1 MMISIDDYPLKGL
14 QMELNTLI
22 VGIYFLFLIAIGW
35 MFRTFTSTTS
45 DYFRGGGNMLWW
57 MVGATAF
64 MTQFSAWT
72 FTGAAGKAYTDGLAV
87 AIIFMANAFG
97 YFMNYVYFAPKF
109 RQLRVIT
116 VIEAVRMR
124 FGRLNE
130 QVFTW
135 SSMPNSIISAGI
147 WLNGLAII
155 ASGIFGFDMTTTII
169 LTGLVVLV
177 MSVTGG
183 SWAVIASDF
192 MQMVI
197 IMAVT
202 VTCAVVAIIKGGG
215 VTEIVN
221 NFPLEKGASFVSG
234 NDLNYLSIFGIW
246 AFFIFLKQFSINN
259 NMLNSYRYL
268 AAKDSKNAKKAA
280 LLACLLMSLG
290 PLIWFMPSWFVAG
303 QGVDL
308 AVAYP
313 EAGKKAGDFAYLYF
327 VQKYM
332 PVGMVGLLIAAM
344 FAATMSSMDS
354 GLNRNS
360 GIFVKNFYET
370 ILRPNASEKELMT
383 VSKITS
389 TVFGLIIILVAL
401 FINSLKEL
409 SLFDTM
415 MYVGALIG
423 FPMTIP
429 AFCGFFIKKTPDWAG
444 WGTLVVGGLVS
455 YVVGF
460 VIKPEMVQNW
470 FNLQTLTSRE
480 WSDLKV
486 AIGLSA
492 HVIFTAGFF
501 LLSMLFYKPLATH
514 RQQDVD
520 KFFENLATPLVSES
534 TAQKKLDNKQ
544 RSMLGMLHIIAG
556 VGVMLLCLLD
566 NPLWGRGVFIF
577 CGAIVLGVG
586 ILLKIAVDK
595 KITVNDAPA
604 KS

>member
-1 MMISIDDYPLKGL
+1 
-14 QMELNTLI
+14 MEINTLI
-22 VGIYFLFLIAIGW
+22 VGIYFLFLIVIGW

-72 FTGAAGKAYTDGLAV
+72 FTGAAGKAYNDGFAV
-87 AIIFMANAFG
+87 AVIFVANAFG
-97 YFMNYVYFAPKF
+97 YLMNYLYFAPKF

-116 VIEAVRMR
+116 VIEAIRMR
-124 FGRLNE
+124 FGSKNE

-135 SSMPNSIISAGI
+135 SSMPNSVISAGI
-147 WLNGLAII
+147 WLNALAII
-155 ASGIFGFDMTTTII
+155 ASSIFGFDMTSTII
-169 LTGLVVLV
+169 ITGLVVLV

-202 VTCAVVAIIKGGG
+202 VTCAVVAIVQGGG
-215 VTEIVN
+215 VSEIVS
-221 NFPLEKGASFVSG
+221 NFPTDENGSFLTG
-234 NDLNYLSIFGIW
+234 NNLNYLSIFGIW
-246 AFFIFLKQFSINN
+246 AIFIFFKQFSITN

-280 LLACLLMSLG
+280 LLACVLMTAG
-290 PLIWFMPSWFVAG
+290 PLIWFMPSWFIAG

-308 AVAYP
+308 AQMYP
-313 EAGKKAGDFAYLYF
+313 DAGKKAADFAYLYF
-327 VQKYM
+327 VETYM
-332 PVGMVGLLIAAM
+332 PAGMVGLLIAAM

-360 GIFVKNFYET
+360 GIFVKNFYQT
-370 ILRPNASEKELMT
+370 ILRPDSTEKELVF

-389 TVFGLIIILVAL
+389 TVFGLLIILIAL
-401 FINSLKEL
+401 FINSLKGL

-429 AFCGFFIKKTPDWAG
+429 AFLGFFIKKTPDWAG
-444 WGTLVVGGLVS
+444 WGTLVMGGLVS

-460 VIKPEMVQNW
+460 V
-470 FNLQTLTSRE
+470 LTPQVVEAAFGLDELTKRE
-480 WSDLKV
+480 WSDIKV
-486 AIGLSA
+486 AIGLMA
-492 HVIFTAGFF
+492 HIVFTGGFF
-501 LLSMLFYKPLATH
+501 IASMMFYKPLDVE
-514 RQQDVD
+514 RQRDVD
-520 KFFENLATPLVSES
+520 LFFSNLATPLVSEGK
-534 TAQKKLDNKQ
+534 AQAELDNKQ
-544 RSMLGMLHIIAG
+544 RRMLGILIAVAG
-556 VGVMLLCLLD
+556 VGVMGLALIS
-566 NPLWGRGVFIF
+566 NPMWGRGIFIF

-586 ILLKIAVDK
+586 LLLVNAVDDK
-595 KITVNDAPA
+595 REKGA
-604 KS
+604 

>member
-1 MMISIDDYPLKGL
+1 
-14 QMELNTLI
+14 MELDLNTAI

-35 MFRTFTSTTS
+35 MFRTFTSNTS

-72 FTGAAGKAYTDGLAV
+72 FTGAAGKAYNDGFAV
-87 AIIFMANAFG
+87 AIIFIANAFG
-97 YFMNYVYFAPKF
+97 YLMNYVYFAPKF

-116 VIEAVRMR
+116 VIEAIRMR
-124 FGRLNE
+124 FGRGNE

-135 SSMPNSIISAGI
+135 SSMPNSVISAGI

-155 ASGIFGFDMTTTII
+155 ASGIFGFDMNTTII
-169 LTGLVVLV
+169 LTGLVVLI

-202 VTCAVVAIIKGGG
+202 VTAAVVAMIQGGG
-215 VTEIVN
+215 VTNIVN
-221 NFPLEKGASFVSG
+221 NFPTDSFMTG
-234 NDLNYLSIFGIW
+234 GDLNYVSIFGIW
-246 AFFIFLKQFSINN
+246 AFFIFVKQFSITN

-268 AAKDSKNAKKAA
+268 AAKDSKNARKAA
-280 LLACLLMSLG
+280 LLACILMTMG
-290 PLIWFMPSWFVAG
+290 PIIWFMPSWFIAG

-308 AVAYP
+308 AAQYP
-313 EAGKKAGDFAYLYF
+313 EAGSKAGDFAYLYF
-327 VQKYM
+327 VQEYM
-332 PVGMVGLLIAAM
+332 PIGMVGLLIAAM

-360 GIFVKNFYET
+360 GIFVKNFYQAV
-370 ILRPNASEKELMT
+370 LRKGASEKELVL

-389 TVFGLIIILVAL
+389 TFFGLAIIMVAL
-401 FINSLKEL
+401 FINSLKGL

-429 AFCGFFIKKTPDWAG
+429 AFLGFFIRKTPDWAG
-444 WGTLVVGGLVS
+444 WGTLVVGGFVS
-455 YVVGF
+455 YYVGF
-460 VIKPEMVQNW
+460 VITADHVSAW
-470 FNLQTLTSRE
+470 FGLEELTKRE

-486 AIGLSA
+486 AIGLIG
-492 HVIFTAGFF
+492 HIVFTGGFF
-501 LLSMLFYKPLATH
+501 MLSTLFYKKLAPH
-514 RQQDVD
+514 REKDVD
-520 KFFENLATPLVSES
+520 LFFTNLATPLVNES
-534 TAQKKLDNKQ
+534 AEQQNLDNKQ
-544 RSMLGMLHIIAG
+544 RRMLGTLISVAG
-556 VGVMLLCLLD
+556 IGVMAMFVIP
-566 NPLWGRGVFIF
+566 NPLWGRFVFVL

-586 ILLKIAVDK
+586 LLLVKAVDNK
-595 KITVNDAPA
+595 VEDAQIEA
-604 KS
+604 DSKS

>member
-1 MMISIDDYPLKGL
+1 
-14 QMELNTLI
+14 MELNTLI

-72 FTGAAGKAYTDGLAV
+72 FTGAAGKAYADGMAV
-87 AIIFMANAFG
+87 AVIFLANAFG
-97 YFMNYVYFAPKF
+97 YLMNYLYFAPKF
-109 RQLRVIT
+109 RQLRVVTPIDA
-116 VIEAVRMR
+116 IRMR
-124 FGRLNE
+124 FGRFNE

-135 SSMPNSIISAGI
+135 SGMPNSIVSAGI

-155 ASGIFGFDMTTTII
+155 ASGIFGFDMTTTIV

-202 VTCAVVAIIKGGG
+202 VTCAAVAIVQGGG
-215 VTEIVN
+215 VTEIIN
-221 NFPLEKGASFVSG
+221 DFPVAEGASFVSG
-234 NDLNYLSIFGIW
+234 NNLNYVSIFGIW
-246 AFFIFLKQFSINN
+246 AFFIFFKQFSITN

-280 LLACLLMSLG
+280 LLACILMTIG
-290 PLIWFMPSWFVAG
+290 PIIWFMPPWFVAG

-308 AVAYP
+308 AAHYP
-313 EAGKKAGDFAYLYF
+313 DAGSKAGDFAYLYF
-327 VQKYM
+327 VEQYM
-332 PVGMVGLLIAAM
+332 PAGMVGLLIAAM

-360 GIFVKNFYET
+360 GIFVINFYQP
-370 ILRPNASEKELMT
+370 ILRPNATEKELMV
-383 VSKITS
+383 VSKLMS
-389 TVFGLIIILVAL
+389 SVFGVAIILIAL
-401 FINSLKEL
+401 FINSLKGL

-444 WGTLVVGGLVS
+444 WGTLVVGAIVS
-455 YVVGF
+455 YIVGF
-460 VIKPEMVQNW
+460 VITAEMLQNW
-470 FNLQTLTSRE
+470 FNLEPLTGRE

-486 AIGLSA
+486 AVGLIA
-492 HVIFTAGFF
+492 HLTFTGGFF
-501 LLSMLFYKPLATH
+501 ILSTLFYKPLEAS
-514 RQQDVD
+514 RQKDVD
-520 KFFENLATPLVSES
+520 TFFTNLATPLVSES

-544 RSMLGMLHIIAG
+544 RHMLGSLIAVSG
-556 VGVMLLCLLD
+556 VAVMAMFALP
-566 NPLWGRGVFIF
+566 NPFWGRMMFVLCGGIVFI
-577 CGAIVLGVG
+577 VG
-586 ILLKIAVDK
+586 LLLVKAVDDSVEDAKQAK
-595 KITVNDAPA
+595 KTA
-604 KS
+604 

>member
-1 MMISIDDYPLKGL
+1 MD
-14 QMELNTLI
+14 LNTII

-72 FTGAAGKAYTDGLAV
+72 FTGAAGKAYNDGFAV
-87 AIIFMANAFG
+87 AIIFLANAFG
-97 YFMNYVYFAPKF
+97 YFMNFAYFAPKF
-109 RQLRVIT
+109 RQLRVVT
-116 VIEAVRMR
+116 VIEAIRMR
-124 FGRLNE
+124 FGATNE

-135 SSMPNSIISAGI
+135 SSMPNSVVSAGV
-147 WLNGLAII
+147 WLNALAII
-155 ASGIFGFDMTTTII
+155 ASGIFGFDMTMTIWI
-169 LTGLVVLV
+169 TGLVVLG

-202 VTCAVVAIIKGGG
+202 ITCAVVAVVQGGG
-215 VTEIVN
+215 VGEIIN
-221 NFPLEKGASFVSG
+221 NFPVGDTGSFVAG
-234 NDLNYLSIFGIW
+234 NNLNYLSIFSIW
-246 AFFIFLKQFSINN
+246 AFFIFVKQFSITN

-280 LLACLLMSLG
+280 LLACVLMLG
-290 PLIWFMPSWFVAG
+290 GVFIWFMPSWYIAG

-308 AVAYP
+308 SAAYP
-313 EAGKKAGDFAYLYF
+313 DAGSKAGDFAYLYF
-327 VQKYM
+327 VQEYM
-332 PVGMVGLLIAAM
+332 PAGMVGLLVAAM

-370 ILRPNASEKELMT
+370 IVRKGKASEKELVT

-389 TVFGLIIILVAL
+389 TVFGILIILIAQ
-401 FINSLKEL
+401 FINSLKGL

-429 AFCGFFIKKTPDWAG
+429 AFLGFFIKKTPDWAG
-444 WGTLVVGGLVS
+444 WGTLIVGGIVS
-455 YVVGF
+455 YIVGF
-460 VIKPEMVQNW
+460 VINADMVSHA
-470 FNLQTLTSRE
+470 FGLEELTKRE
-480 WSDLKV
+480 WSDVKV
-486 AIGLSA
+486 AIGLMG
-492 HVIFTAGFF
+492 HIVFTGGFF
-501 LLSMLFYKPLATH
+501 ILSVLFYKPLTKE
-514 RQQDVD
+514 RQADVD
-520 KFFENLATPLVSES
+520 KFFGNLDTPLVAES
-534 TAQKKLDNKQ
+534 VAQQKLDNKQ
-544 RSMLGMLHIIAG
+544 RQMLGKLIA
-556 VGVMLLCLLD
+556 VA
-566 NPLWGRGVFIF
+566 GVFIMF
-577 CGAIVLGVG
+577 MAMLTNPMWGRLVFVLCGAIVGGVG
-586 ILLKIAVDK
+586 LLLVKAVDSS
-595 KITVNDAPA
+595 VDALEESEA
-604 KS
+604 

>member
-1 MMISIDDYPLKGL
+1 
-14 QMELNTLI
+14 
-22 VGIYFLFLIAIGW
+22 
-35 MFRTFTSTTS
+35 
-45 DYFRGGGNMLWW
+45 MLWW

-72 FTGAAGKAYTDGLAV
+72 FTGAAGKAYTDGFAV
-87 AIIFMANAFG
+87 AMIFMANAFG

-124 FGRLNE
+124 FGRFNE

-155 ASGIFGFDMTTTII
+155 ASGIFGFDMSTTII
-169 LTGLVVLV
+169 ITGLVVLV

-215 VTEIVN
+215 VTDIVS
-221 NFPLEKGASFVSG
+221 NFPLQEGASFVSG

-246 AFFIFLKQFSINN
+246 AFFIFIKQFSINN

-280 LLACLLMSLG
+280 LLACLLMTVG
-290 PLIWFMPSWFVAG
+290 PFIWFMPSWFVAS

-308 AVAYP
+308 AAAYP
-313 EAGKKAGDFAYLYF
+313 EAGKKAADFAYLYF

-360 GIFVKNFYET
+360 GIFVKNFYEV
-370 ILRPNASEKELMT
+370 ILRPKASEKELML
-383 VSKITS
+383 VSKIIS
-389 TVFGLIIILVAL
+389 TIFGMVIILVAL

-429 AFCGFFIKKTPDWAG
+429 AFCGFFIKKTPDWAA
-444 WGTLVVGGLVS
+444 WGTLAVGGIVS
-455 YVVGF
+455 YYVGF
-460 VIKPEMVQNW
+460 VINAEMVQQW
-470 FNLQTLTSRE
+470 FNLETLTSRE

-486 AIGLSA
+486 AIGLVA
-492 HVIFTAGFF
+492 HIVFTAGFF
-501 LLSMLFYKPLATH
+501 LLSILFYKPLVEH
-514 RQQDVD
+514 RQKDVD
-520 KFFENLATPLVSES
+520 KFFENLATPLTSES
-534 TAQKKLDNKQ
+534 FTQRLLDNKQ
-544 RSMLGMLHIIAG
+544 RSMLGILHIIAG
-556 VGVMLLCLLD
+556 VGVILMCLLN
-566 NPLWGRGVFIF
+566 NPLWGRAVFVF
-577 CGAIVLGVG
+577 CGFIVLCVG
-586 ILLKIAVDK
+586 LLLIKAVDK
-595 KITVNDAPA
+595 KITDKTVMAD
-604 KS
+604 S

>member
-1 MMISIDDYPLKGL
+1 
-14 QMELNTLI
+14 MELNTLI

-72 FTGAAGKAYTDGLAV
+72 FTGAAGKAYADGMAV
-87 AIIFMANAFG
+87 AVIFLANAFG
-97 YFMNYVYFAPKF
+97 YLMNYLYFAPKF
-109 RQLRVIT
+109 RQLRVVTPIDA
-116 VIEAVRMR
+116 IRMR
-124 FGRLNE
+124 FGSFNE

-135 SSMPNSIISAGI
+135 SGMPNSIVSAGI

-155 ASGIFGFDMTTTII
+155 ASGIFGFDMTTTIV

-202 VTCAVVAIIKGGG
+202 VTCAAVAIVQGGG
-215 VTEIVN
+215 VTEIIN
-221 NFPLEKGASFVSG
+221 DFPVAEGASFVSG
-234 NDLNYLSIFGIW
+234 NNLNYVSIFGIW
-246 AFFIFLKQFSINN
+246 AFFIFFKQFSITN

-280 LLACLLMSLG
+280 LLACILMTIG
-290 PLIWFMPSWFVAG
+290 PIIWFMPPWFVAG

-308 AVAYP
+308 AAHYP
-313 EAGKKAGDFAYLYF
+313 DAGSKAGDFAYLYF
-327 VQKYM
+327 VEQYM
-332 PVGMVGLLIAAM
+332 PAGMVGLLIAAM

-360 GIFVKNFYET
+360 GIFVINFYQP
-370 ILRPNASEKELMT
+370 ILRPNATEKELMV
-383 VSKITS
+383 VSKLMS
-389 TVFGLIIILVAL
+389 SVFGVAIILIAL
-401 FINSLKEL
+401 FINSLKGL

-444 WGTLVVGGLVS
+444 WGTLVVGAIVS
-455 YVVGF
+455 YIVGF
-460 VIKPEMVQNW
+460 VITAEMLQNW
-470 FNLQTLTSRE
+470 FNLEPLTGRE

-486 AIGLSA
+486 AVGLIA
-492 HVIFTAGFF
+492 HLTFTGGFF
-501 LLSMLFYKPLATH
+501 ILSTLFYKPLEAS
-514 RQQDVD
+514 RQRDVD
-520 KFFENLATPLVSES
+520 TFFTNLATPLVSES

-544 RSMLGMLHIIAG
+544 RHMLGSLIAVSG
-556 VGVMLLCLLD
+556 VAVMAMFALP
-566 NPLWGRGVFIF
+566 NPFWGRMMFVLCGGIVFI
-577 CGAIVLGVG
+577 VG
-586 ILLKIAVDK
+586 LLLVKAVDDSVEDAKQAK
-595 KITVNDAPA
+595 KTA
-604 KS
+604 

>member
-1 MMISIDDYPLKGL
+1 
-14 QMELNTLI
+14 MELNTLI

-72 FTGAAGKAYTDGLAV
+72 FTGAAGKAFTDGFAV
-87 AIIFMANAFG
+87 AIIFIANAFG
-97 YFMNYVYFAPKF
+97 YLMNYLYFAPKF
-109 RQLRVIT
+109 RQLRVVT
-116 VIEAVRMR
+116 VIEAIRMR
-124 FGRLNE
+124 FGKVNE

-135 SSMPNSIISAGI
+135 SGMPNSVISAGI

-155 ASGIFGFDMTTTII
+155 ASGIFGFDMTTTIV

-202 VTCAVVAIIKGGG
+202 VTCAVVAVYHGGG
-215 VTEIVN
+215 VTQIIN
-221 NFPLEKGASFVSG
+221 DFPTDSFITG
-234 NDLNYLSIFGIW
+234 DNLNYMSIFSIW
-246 AFFIFLKQFSINN
+246 AVFIFLKQFSITN

-268 AAKDSKNAKKAA
+268 AAKDSNNARKAA
-280 LLACLLMSLG
+280 LLACVLMTLG
-290 PLIWFMPSWFVAG
+290 PIIWFMPSWFMAG

-308 AVAYP
+308 AAAYP
-313 EAGKKAGDFAYLYF
+313 EAGSKAADFAYLYF
-327 VQKYM
+327 VQEYM

-360 GIFVKNFYET
+360 GIFVKNFYEP
-370 ILRPNASEKELMT
+370 ILRPKATEKELMV
-383 VSKITS
+383 VSKLTS
-389 TVFGLIIILVAL
+389 TFFGIAIILVAL
-401 FINSLKEL
+401 FINSLKGL

-429 AFCGFFIKKTPDWAG
+429 AFCGFFIRKTPDWAG
-444 WGTLVVGGLVS
+444 WGTLVVGGVVS
-455 YVVGF
+455 YFVGF
-460 VIKPEMVQNW
+460 VITADMIQNW
-470 FNLQTLTSRE
+470 FGLNELTGRE
-480 WSDLKV
+480 WADLKV
-486 AIGLSA
+486 AIGLIG
-492 HVIFTAGFF
+492 HIVFTAGFF
-501 LLSMLFYKPLATH
+501 VLSTLFYKPLPEH
-514 RQQDVD
+514 REKDVD
-520 KFFENLATPLVSES
+520 KFFNNLATPLVAES
-534 TAQKKLDNKQ
+534 NEQKKLDNKQ
-544 RSMLGMLHIIAG
+544 RRMLGSLIAVAG
-556 VGVMLLCLLD
+556 VGVMTMFVLP
-566 NPLWGRGVFIF
+566 NPMWGRMVFVL
-577 CGAIVLGVG
+577 CGLIVFSVG
-586 ILLKIAVDK
+586 LLLVKAVDDK
-595 KITVNDAPA
+595 VEQQDEVTPA
-604 KS
+604 EG

>member
-1 MMISIDDYPLKGL
+1 
-14 QMELNTLI
+14 MELNTLI

-72 FTGAAGKAYTDGLAV
+72 FTGAAGKAYTDGFAV
-87 AIIFMANAFG
+87 ATIFLANAFG
-97 YFMNYVYFAPKF
+97 YLMNYLYFAPKF

-116 VIEAVRMR
+116 PIDAIRMR
-124 FGRLNE
+124 FGRFNE

-135 SSMPNSIISAGI
+135 SGMPSSVISAGI

-155 ASGIFGFDMTTTII
+155 ASGIFGFDMTTTIWI
-169 LTGLVVLV
+169 TGLVVLM

-202 VTCAVVAIIKGGG
+202 VTCAVVAVVKGGG
-215 VTEIVN
+215 ITEIIA
-221 NFPLEKGASFVSG
+221 NFPVQENGSFVTG
-234 NDLNYLSIFGIW
+234 NNLNYLSIFGIW
-246 AFFIFLKQFSINN
+246 AVFIFLKQFSINN
-259 NMLNSYRYL
+259 NMLNCHRYL

-280 LLACLLMSLG
+280 LLACVLMTVG
-290 PLIWFMPSWFVAG
+290 VLIWFTPSWFIAS

-308 AVAYP
+308 SAHYP
-313 EAGKKAGDFAYLYF
+313 EAGSKAGDFAYLYF
-327 VQKYM
+327 VEKYM
-332 PVGMVGLLIAAM
+332 PAGMVGLLISAM

-360 GIFVKNFYET
+360 GIFVMNFYLP
-370 ILRPNASEKELMT
+370 ILRPNATEKELMI

-389 TVFGLIIILVAL
+389 TFFGIAIILIAL
-401 FINSLKEL
+401 FINSLKGL

-429 AFCGFFIKKTPDWAG
+429 AFCGFFIKRTPDWAG
-444 WGTLVVGGLVS
+444 WGTLVVGGIVS
-455 YVVGF
+455 YTVGF
-460 VIKPEMVQNW
+460 VITPEMIQNW
-470 FNLQTLTSRE
+470 FDLQPLTGRE

-486 AIGLSA
+486 AVGLIGHL
-492 HVIFTAGFF
+492 VFTAGFF
-501 LLSMLFYKPLATH
+501 ALSTLFYKPLEEK

-520 KFFENLATPLVSES
+520 RFFNNLATPLVSDS
-534 TAQKKLDNKQ
+534 TEQKKLDNKQ
-544 RSMLGMLHIIAG
+544 RQMLGSLIAVSG
-556 VGVMLLCLLD
+556 VGVMAMFLLP
-566 NPLWGRGVFIF
+566 NPFWGRMIFVF
-577 CGAIVLGVG
+577 CGVIVLGVG
-586 ILLKIAVDK
+586 VALMRAVDGNAERASEGAP
-595 KITVNDAPA
+595 ITEN
-604 KS
+604 S

>member
-1 MMISIDDYPLKGL
+1 
-14 QMELNTLI
+14 MELNTLI

-72 FTGAAGKAYTDGLAV
+72 FTGAAGKAYADGMAV
-87 AIIFMANAFG
+87 AVIFLANAFG
-97 YFMNYVYFAPKF
+97 YLMNYLYFAPKF
-109 RQLRVIT
+109 RQLRVVTPIDA
-116 VIEAVRMR
+116 IRMR
-124 FGRLNE
+124 FGSFNE

-135 SSMPNSIISAGI
+135 SGMPNSIVSAGI

-155 ASGIFGFDMTTTII
+155 ASGIFGFDMTTTIV

-202 VTCAVVAIIKGGG
+202 VTCAAVAIVQGGG
-215 VTEIVN
+215 VTEIIN
-221 NFPLEKGASFVSG
+221 DFPVAEGASFVSG
-234 NDLNYLSIFGIW
+234 NNLNYVSIFGIW
-246 AFFIFLKQFSINN
+246 AFFIFFKQFSITN

-280 LLACLLMSLG
+280 LLACILMTIG
-290 PLIWFMPSWFVAG
+290 PIIWFMPPWFVAG

-308 AVAYP
+308 AAHYP
-313 EAGKKAGDFAYLYF
+313 DAGSKAGDFAYLYF
-327 VQKYM
+327 VEQYM
-332 PVGMVGLLIAAM
+332 PAGMVGLLIAAM

-360 GIFVKNFYET
+360 GIFVINFYQP
-370 ILRPNASEKELMT
+370 ILRPNATEKELMV
-383 VSKITS
+383 VSKLMS
-389 TVFGLIIILVAL
+389 SVFGVAIILIAL
-401 FINSLKEL
+401 FINSLKGL

-444 WGTLVVGGLVS
+444 WGTLVVGAIVS
-455 YVVGF
+455 YIVGF
-460 VIKPEMVQNW
+460 VITAEMLQNW
-470 FNLQTLTSRE
+470 FNLEPLTGRE

-486 AIGLSA
+486 AVGLIA
-492 HVIFTAGFF
+492 HLTFTGGFF
-501 LLSMLFYKPLATH
+501 ILSTLFYKPLEAF
-514 RQQDVD
+514 RQKDVD
-520 KFFENLATPLVSES
+520 TFFNNLATPLVSES

-544 RSMLGMLHIIAG
+544 RHMLGSLIAVSG
-556 VGVMLLCLLD
+556 VAVMAMFALP
-566 NPLWGRGVFIF
+566 NPFWGRMMFVLCGGIVFI
-577 CGAIVLGVG
+577 VG
-586 ILLKIAVDK
+586 LMLVKAVDDS
-595 KITVNDAPA
+595 VEDAKQENKTA
-604 KS
+604 

>member
-1 MMISIDDYPLKGL
+1 
-14 QMELNTLI
+14 MELNTLI

-72 FTGAAGKAYTDGLAV
+72 FTGAAGKAYADGMAV
-87 AIIFMANAFG
+87 AVIFLANAFG
-97 YFMNYVYFAPKF
+97 YLMNYLYFAPKF
-109 RQLRVIT
+109 RQLRVVTPIDA
-116 VIEAVRMR
+116 IRMR
-124 FGRLNE
+124 FGSFNE

-135 SSMPNSIISAGI
+135 SGMPNSIVSAGI

-155 ASGIFGFDMTTTII
+155 ASGIFGFDMTTTIV

-202 VTCAVVAIIKGGG
+202 VTCAAVAIVQGGG
-215 VTEIVN
+215 VTEIIN
-221 NFPLEKGASFVSG
+221 DFPVAEGASFVSG
-234 NDLNYLSIFGIW
+234 NNLNYVSIFGIW
-246 AFFIFLKQFSINN
+246 AFFIFFKQFSITN

-280 LLACLLMSLG
+280 LLACILMTIG
-290 PLIWFMPSWFVAG
+290 PIIWFMPPWFVAG

-308 AVAYP
+308 AAHYP
-313 EAGKKAGDFAYLYF
+313 DAGSKAGDFAYLYF
-327 VQKYM
+327 VEQYM
-332 PVGMVGLLIAAM
+332 PAGMVGLLIAAM

-360 GIFVKNFYET
+360 GIFVINFYQP
-370 ILRPNASEKELMT
+370 ILRPNATEKELMV
-383 VSKITS
+383 VSKLMS
-389 TVFGLIIILVAL
+389 SVFGVAIILIAL
-401 FINSLKEL
+401 FINSLKGL

-444 WGTLVVGGLVS
+444 WGTLVVGAIVS
-455 YVVGF
+455 YIVGF
-460 VIKPEMVQNW
+460 VITAEMLQNW
-470 FNLQTLTSRE
+470 FNLEPLTGRE

-486 AIGLSA
+486 ALGLIA
-492 HVIFTAGFF
+492 HLTFTGGFF
-501 LLSMLFYKPLATH
+501 ILSTLFYKPLEAS
-514 RQQDVD
+514 RQKDVD
-520 KFFENLATPLVSES
+520 TFFTNLATPLVSES

-544 RSMLGMLHIIAG
+544 RHMLGSLIAVSG
-556 VGVMLLCLLD
+556 VAVMAMFALP
-566 NPLWGRGVFIF
+566 NPFWGRMMFVLCGGIVFI
-577 CGAIVLGVG
+577 VG
-586 ILLKIAVDK
+586 LLLVKAVDDSVEDAKQAK
-595 KITVNDAPA
+595 KTA
-604 KS
+604 

>member
-1 MMISIDDYPLKGL
+1 
-14 QMELNTLI
+14 MELNTLI

-72 FTGAAGKAYTDGLAV
+72 FTGAAGKAYADGMAV
-87 AIIFMANAFG
+87 AVIFLANAFG
-97 YFMNYVYFAPKF
+97 YLMNYLYFAPKF
-109 RQLRVIT
+109 RQLRVVTPIDA
-116 VIEAVRMR
+116 IRMR
-124 FGRLNE
+124 FGSFNE

-135 SSMPNSIISAGI
+135 SGMPNSIVSAGI

-155 ASGIFGFDMTTTII
+155 ASGIFGFDMTTTIV

-202 VTCAVVAIIKGGG
+202 VTCAAVAIVQGGG
-215 VTEIVN
+215 VTEIIN
-221 NFPLEKGASFVSG
+221 DFPVAEGASFVSG
-234 NDLNYLSIFGIW
+234 NNLNYVSIFGIW
-246 AFFIFLKQFSINN
+246 AFFIFFKQFSITN

-280 LLACLLMSLG
+280 LLACILMTIG
-290 PLIWFMPSWFVAG
+290 PIIWFMPPWFVAG
-303 QGVDL
+303 QGIDL
-308 AVAYP
+308 AAHYP
-313 EAGKKAGDFAYLYF
+313 DAGSKAGDFAYLYF
-327 VQKYM
+327 VEQYM
-332 PVGMVGLLIAAM
+332 PAGMVGLLIAAM

-360 GIFVKNFYET
+360 GIFVINFYQP
-370 ILRPNASEKELMT
+370 ILRPNATEKELMV
-383 VSKITS
+383 VSKLMS
-389 TVFGLIIILVAL
+389 SVFGVAIILIAL
-401 FINSLKEL
+401 FINSLKGL

-444 WGTLVVGGLVS
+444 WGSLVVGAIVS
-455 YVVGF
+455 YIVGF
-460 VIKPEMVQNW
+460 VITAEMLQNW
-470 FNLQTLTSRE
+470 FNLEPLTGRE

-486 AIGLSA
+486 AVGLIA
-492 HVIFTAGFF
+492 HLTFTGGFF
-501 LLSMLFYKPLATH
+501 ILSTLFYKPLEAS
-514 RQQDVD
+514 RQKDVD
-520 KFFENLATPLVSES
+520 TFFNNLATPLVSES

-544 RSMLGMLHIIAG
+544 RHMLGSLIAVSG
-556 VGVMLLCLLD
+556 VAVMAMFALP
-566 NPLWGRGVFIF
+566 NPFWGRMMFVLCGGIVFI
-577 CGAIVLGVG
+577 VG
-586 ILLKIAVDK
+586 LMLVKAVDDS
-595 KITVNDAPA
+595 VEDAKQENKTA
-604 KS
+604 

>member
-1 MMISIDDYPLKGL
+1 
-14 QMELNTLI
+14 MELNTLI

-72 FTGAAGKAYTDGLAV
+72 FTGAAGKAFTDGFAV
-87 AIIFMANAFG
+87 AIIFIANAFG
-97 YFMNYVYFAPKF
+97 YLMNYLYFAPKF
-109 RQLRVIT
+109 RQLRVVT
-116 VIEAVRMR
+116 VIEAIRMR
-124 FGRLNE
+124 FGKVNE

-135 SSMPNSIISAGI
+135 SGMPNSVISAGI

-169 LTGLVVLV
+169 LTGLVVLI

-202 VTCAVVAIIKGGG
+202 VTCAVVAVYHGGG
-215 VTEIVN
+215 VTQIISD
-221 NFPLEKGASFVSG
+221 FPTDSFITG
-234 NDLNYLSIFGIW
+234 DNLNYLSIFSIW
-246 AFFIFLKQFSINN
+246 AVFIFLKQFSITN

-268 AAKDSKNAKKAA
+268 AAKDSNNARKAA
-280 LLACLLMSLG
+280 LLACVLMTLG
-290 PLIWFMPSWFVAG
+290 PIIWFMPSWFMAG

-308 AVAYP
+308 AAAYP
-313 EAGKKAGDFAYLYF
+313 EAGSKAADFAYLYF
-327 VQKYM
+327 VQEYM

-360 GIFVKNFYET
+360 GIFVKNFYEP
-370 ILRPNASEKELMT
+370 ILRPKATEKELMV
-383 VSKITS
+383 VSKLTS
-389 TVFGLIIILVAL
+389 TFFGIAIILVAL
-401 FINSLKEL
+401 FINSLKGL

-429 AFCGFFIKKTPDWAG
+429 AFCGFFIRKTPDWAG
-444 WGTLVVGGLVS
+444 WGTLVVGGVVS
-455 YVVGF
+455 YFVGF
-460 VIKPEMVQNW
+460 VITADMIQNW
-470 FNLQTLTSRE
+470 FGLNELTGRE
-480 WSDLKV
+480 WADLKV
-486 AIGLSA
+486 AIGLIG
-492 HVIFTAGFF
+492 HIVFTAGFF
-501 LLSMLFYKPLATH
+501 VLSTLFYKPLPEH
-514 RQQDVD
+514 REKDVD
-520 KFFENLATPLVSES
+520 KFFNNLATPLVAES
-534 TAQKKLDNKQ
+534 NEQKKLDNKQ
-544 RSMLGMLHIIAG
+544 RRMLGSLIAVAG
-556 VGVMLLCLLD
+556 VGVMTMFVLP
-566 NPLWGRGVFIF
+566 NPMWGRMVFVL
-577 CGAIVLGVG
+577 CGLIVFSVG
-586 ILLKIAVDK
+586 LLLVKAVDDK
-595 KITVNDAPA
+595 VEQQDEVTPA
-604 KS
+604 EG

>member
-1 MMISIDDYPLKGL
+1 
-14 QMELNTLI
+14 MELNTLI

-72 FTGAAGKAYTDGLAV
+72 FTGAAGKAYADGMAV
-87 AIIFMANAFG
+87 AVIFLANAFG
-97 YFMNYVYFAPKF
+97 YLMNYLYFAPKF
-109 RQLRVIT
+109 RQLRVVTPIDA
-116 VIEAVRMR
+116 IRMR
-124 FGRLNE
+124 FGSFNE

-135 SSMPNSIISAGI
+135 SGMPNSIVSAGI

-155 ASGIFGFDMTTTII
+155 ASGIFGFDMTTTIV

-202 VTCAVVAIIKGGG
+202 VTCAAVAIVQGGG
-215 VTEIVN
+215 VTEIIN
-221 NFPLEKGASFVSG
+221 DFPVAEGASFVSG
-234 NDLNYLSIFGIW
+234 NNLNYVSIFGIW
-246 AFFIFLKQFSINN
+246 AFFIFFKQFSITN

-280 LLACLLMSLG
+280 LLACILMTIG
-290 PLIWFMPSWFVAG
+290 PIIWFMPPWFVAG

-308 AVAYP
+308 AAHYP
-313 EAGKKAGDFAYLYF
+313 DAGSKAGDFAYLYF
-327 VQKYM
+327 VEQYM
-332 PVGMVGLLIAAM
+332 PAGMVGLLIAAM

-360 GIFVKNFYET
+360 GIFVINFYQP
-370 ILRPNASEKELMT
+370 ILRPNATEKELMV
-383 VSKITS
+383 VSKLMS
-389 TVFGLIIILVAL
+389 SVFGVAIILIAL
-401 FINSLKEL
+401 FINSLKGL

-444 WGTLVVGGLVS
+444 WGTLVVGAIVS
-455 YVVGF
+455 YIVGF
-460 VIKPEMVQNW
+460 VITAEMLQNW
-470 FNLQTLTSRE
+470 FNLEPLTGRE

-486 AIGLSA
+486 AVGLIA
-492 HVIFTAGFF
+492 HLTFTGGFF
-501 LLSMLFYKPLATH
+501 LLSTLFYKPLEAS
-514 RQQDVD
+514 RQKDVD
-520 KFFENLATPLVSES
+520 TFFTNLSTPLVSES

-544 RSMLGMLHIIAG
+544 RHMLGSLIAVSG
-556 VGVMLLCLLD
+556 VAVMAMFALP
-566 NPLWGRGVFIF
+566 NPFWGRMMFVLCGGIVFI
-577 CGAIVLGVG
+577 VG
-586 ILLKIAVDK
+586 LLLVKAVDDSVEDVKQAK
-595 KITVNDAPA
+595 KQL
-604 KS
+604 K

>member
-1 MMISIDDYPLKGL
+1 
-14 QMELNTLI
+14 MELNTLI

-72 FTGAAGKAYTDGLAV
+72 FTGAAGKAYADGMAV
-87 AIIFMANAFG
+87 AVIFLANAFG
-97 YFMNYVYFAPKF
+97 YLMNYLYFAPKF
-109 RQLRVIT
+109 RQLRVVTPIDA
-116 VIEAVRMR
+116 IRMR
-124 FGRLNE
+124 FGSFNE

-135 SSMPNSIISAGI
+135 SGMPNSIVSAGI

-155 ASGIFGFDMTTTII
+155 ASGIFGFDMTTTIV

-202 VTCAVVAIIKGGG
+202 VTCAAVAIVQGGG
-215 VTEIVN
+215 VTEIIN
-221 NFPLEKGASFVSG
+221 DFPVAEGASFVSG
-234 NDLNYLSIFGIW
+234 NNLNYVSIFGIW
-246 AFFIFLKQFSINN
+246 AFFIFFKQFSITN

-280 LLACLLMSLG
+280 LLACILMTIG
-290 PLIWFMPSWFVAG
+290 PIIWFMPPWFVAG

-308 AVAYP
+308 AAHYP
-313 EAGKKAGDFAYLYF
+313 DAGSKAGDFAYLYF
-327 VQKYM
+327 VEQYM
-332 PVGMVGLLIAAM
+332 PAGMVGLLIAAM

-360 GIFVKNFYET
+360 GIFVINFYQP
-370 ILRPNASEKELMT
+370 ILRPNATEKELMI
-383 VSKITS
+383 VSKLMS
-389 TVFGLIIILVAL
+389 SVFGVAIILIAL
-401 FINSLKEL
+401 FINSLKGL

-423 FPMTIP
+423 FPMTTP

-444 WGTLVVGGLVS
+444 WGTLVVGAIVS
-455 YVVGF
+455 YIVGF
-460 VIKPEMVQNW
+460 VITAEMLQNW
-470 FNLQTLTSRE
+470 FNLEPLTGRE

-486 AIGLSA
+486 AVGLIA
-492 HVIFTAGFF
+492 HLTFTGGFF
-501 LLSMLFYKPLATH
+501 ILSTLFYKPLEAS
-514 RQQDVD
+514 RQKDVD
-520 KFFENLATPLVSES
+520 TFFTNLATPLVSES

-544 RSMLGMLHIIAG
+544 RHMLGSLIAVSG
-556 VGVMLLCLLD
+556 VAVMAMFALP
-566 NPLWGRGVFIF
+566 NPFWGRMMFVLCGGIVFI
-577 CGAIVLGVG
+577 VG
-586 ILLKIAVDK
+586 LLLVKAVDDSVEDAKQAK
-595 KITVNDAPA
+595 KTA
-604 KS
+604 

>member
-1 MMISIDDYPLKGL
+1 
-14 QMELNTLI
+14 MELNTLI

-72 FTGAAGKAYTDGLAV
+72 FTGAAGKAYADGMAV
-87 AIIFMANAFG
+87 AVIFLANAFG
-97 YFMNYVYFAPKF
+97 YLMNYLYFAPKF
-109 RQLRVIT
+109 RQLRVVTPIDA
-116 VIEAVRMR
+116 IRMR
-124 FGRLNE
+124 FGSFNE

-135 SSMPNSIISAGI
+135 SGMPNSIVSAGI

-155 ASGIFGFDMTTTII
+155 ASGIFGFDMTTTIV

-202 VTCAVVAIIKGGG
+202 VTCAAVAIVQGGG
-215 VTEIVN
+215 VTEIIN
-221 NFPLEKGASFVSG
+221 DFPVAEGASFVSG
-234 NDLNYLSIFGIW
+234 NNLNYVSIFGIW
-246 AFFIFLKQFSINN
+246 AFFIFFKQFSITN

-280 LLACLLMSLG
+280 LLACILMTIG
-290 PLIWFMPSWFVAG
+290 PIIWFMPPWFVAG

-308 AVAYP
+308 AAHYP
-313 EAGKKAGDFAYLYF
+313 DAGSKAGDFAYLYF
-327 VQKYM
+327 VEQYM
-332 PVGMVGLLIAAM
+332 PAGMVGLLIAAM

-360 GIFVKNFYET
+360 GIFVINFYQP
-370 ILRPNASEKELMT
+370 ILRPNATEKELMV
-383 VSKITS
+383 VSKLMS
-389 TVFGLIIILVAL
+389 SVFGVAIILIAL
-401 FINSLKEL
+401 FINSLKGL

-429 AFCGFFIKKTPDWAG
+429 AFCGFFLKKTPDWAG
-444 WGTLVVGGLVS
+444 WGTLVVGAIVS
-455 YVVGF
+455 YIVGF
-460 VIKPEMVQNW
+460 VITAEMLQNW
-470 FNLQTLTSRE
+470 FNLEPLTGRE

-486 AIGLSA
+486 AVGLIA
-492 HVIFTAGFF
+492 HLTFTAGFF
-501 LLSMLFYKPLATH
+501 ILSTLFYKPLEAS
-514 RQQDVD
+514 RQKDVD
-520 KFFENLATPLVSES
+520 TFFNNLATPLVSES

-544 RSMLGMLHIIAG
+544 RHMLGSLIAVSG
-556 VGVMLLCLLD
+556 VAVMAMFALP
-566 NPLWGRGVFIF
+566 NPFWGRMMFVLCGGIVFI
-577 CGAIVLGVG
+577 VG
-586 ILLKIAVDK
+586 LLLVKAVDDS
-595 KITVNDAPA
+595 VEDAKQENKTA
-604 KS
+604 

>member
-1 MMISIDDYPLKGL
+1 
-14 QMELNTLI
+14 MELNTLI

-72 FTGAAGKAYTDGLAV
+72 FTGAAGKAYADGMAV
-87 AIIFMANAFG
+87 AVIFLANAFG
-97 YFMNYVYFAPKF
+97 YLMNYLYFAPKF
-109 RQLRVIT
+109 RQLRVVTPIDA
-116 VIEAVRMR
+116 IRMR
-124 FGRLNE
+124 FGSFNE

-135 SSMPNSIISAGI
+135 SGMPNSIVSAGI

-155 ASGIFGFDMTTTII
+155 ASGIFGFDMTTTIV

-202 VTCAVVAIIKGGG
+202 VTCAAVAIVQGGG
-215 VTEIVN
+215 VTEIIN
-221 NFPLEKGASFVSG
+221 DFPVEEGASFVSG
-234 NDLNYLSIFGIW
+234 NNLNYVSIFGIW
-246 AFFIFLKQFSINN
+246 AFFIFFKQFSITN

-280 LLACLLMSLG
+280 LLACILMTIG
-290 PLIWFMPSWFVAG
+290 PVIWFMPPWFVAG
-303 QGVDL
+303 QGIDL
-308 AVAYP
+308 AAHYP
-313 EAGKKAGDFAYLYF
+313 DAGSKAGDFAYLYF
-327 VQKYM
+327 VEQYM
-332 PVGMVGLLIAAM
+332 PAGMVGLLIAAM

-360 GIFVKNFYET
+360 GIFVINFYQP
-370 ILRPNASEKELMT
+370 ILRPNATEKELMI
-383 VSKITS
+383 VSKLMS
-389 TVFGLIIILVAL
+389 SFFGVAIILIAL
-401 FINSLKEL
+401 FINSLKGL

-444 WGTLVVGGLVS
+444 WGTLVVGAIVS
-455 YVVGF
+455 YIVGF
-460 VIKPEMVQNW
+460 VITAEMLQNW
-470 FNLQTLTSRE
+470 FNLEPLTGRE

-486 AIGLSA
+486 AVGLIA
-492 HVIFTAGFF
+492 HLTFTGGFF
-501 LLSMLFYKPLATH
+501 ILSTLFYKPLEAS
-514 RQQDVD
+514 RQKDVD
-520 KFFENLATPLVSES
+520 TFFTNLSTPLVSES

-544 RSMLGMLHIIAG
+544 RHMLGSLIAVSG
-556 VGVMLLCLLD
+556 VAVMAMFALP
-566 NPLWGRGVFIF
+566 NPFWGRMTYVLCGGIVFI
-577 CGAIVLGVG
+577 VG
-586 ILLKIAVDK
+586 LMLVKAVDDS
-595 KITVNDAPA
+595 VEDAKQENKTA
-604 KS
+604 